1 MFDPRCKLLNV
12 KERKACFEEYIM
24 SRAEEERR
32 ERKSKLKERRDK
44 FHSLLEEAKLHPK

>member
-1 MFDPRCKLLNV
+1 
-12 KERKACFEEYIM
+12 M

-32 ERKSKLKERRDK
+32 EKKSKLKEKRER